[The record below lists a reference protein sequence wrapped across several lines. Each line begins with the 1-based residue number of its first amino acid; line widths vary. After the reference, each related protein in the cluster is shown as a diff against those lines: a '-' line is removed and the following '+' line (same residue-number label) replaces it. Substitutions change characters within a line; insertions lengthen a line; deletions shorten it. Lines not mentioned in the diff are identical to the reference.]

1 MAANQLGQEAVDEM
15 KLKAIETKYGVI
27 YSRDALILNGTELT
41 LYPFKFVVKT
51 SLSLAACNPDLY
63 DETDIDIEF
72 IFSDIQQMT
81 IYKADEFPNEKY
93 SVSSFDLVGEECERK
108 YVNVILST
116 YDHVFDILGKYEV
129 KYL

>member
-1 MAANQLGQEAVDEM
+1 MAANQLGQEAVVEM

-27 YSRDALILNGTELT
+27 YSRDALILNGTELSF
-41 LYPFKFVVKT
+41 YPFKFVVKT
-51 SLSLAACNPDLY
+51 SLSLATCNPDLY
-63 DETDIDIEF
+63 GETDDNVEF
-72 IFSDIQQMT
+72 IFSNIQRMT

-93 SVSSFDLVGEECERK
+93 SVSSFDLVGEESEK
-108 YVNVILST
+108 EYHNVILST

>member
-15 KLKAIETKYGVI
+15 KLKAIETRFGVI
-27 YSRDALILNGTELT
+27 YSRDALILNGTELN

-63 DETDIDIEF
+63 DEKDIDIEF
-72 IFSDIQQMT
+72 IFSDIQRMT
-81 IYKADEFPNEKY
+81 IYKVDEFPNEKY
-93 SVSSFDLVGEECERK
+93 SVSSFDLVGEECEK
-108 YVNVILST
+108 EYVNVILST

>member
-1 MAANQLGQEAVDEM
+1 MAENQLGQEAVDKM
-15 KLKAIETKYGVI
+15 KLKAIETKHGVI
-27 YSRDALILNGTELT
+27 YSRDALILNGAELN

-51 SLSLAACNPDLY
+51 SLSLAACDPDLH

-72 IFSDIQQMT
+72 IFSDVQRMT

-93 SVSSFDLVGEECERK
+93 SVSSFDLVEEECEK
-108 YVNVILST
+108 EYVNVILST